1 MQIQP
6 YERGTV
12 PMMAVQAR
20 YFEIHSNALLLMRDG
35 VMIKFDL
42 GTTPERKQNYMSGW
56 CSGEADF
63 Y

>member
-1 MQIQP
+1 MIQP
-6 YERGTV
+6 YEHGPLPIDRII
-12 PMMAVQAR
+12 QSQ
-20 YFEIHSNALLLMRDG
+20 YFDMINNALLLMRDG

-56 CSGEADF
+56 CAGECDF

>member
-6 YERGTV
+6 YEHGVV
-12 PMMAVQAR
+12 PLLAVQAR
-20 YFEIHSNALLLMRDG
+20 YFDIASNALLLMRDG

-42 GTTPERKQNYMSGW
+42 GITPERKQNYMSGW
-56 CSGEADF
+56 CAGECDF